1 MSEFWRLFG
10 LDAQLLAD
18 AAITAVNI
26 FILFFAL
33 SYLCIDMVRDFIKK
47 RQDKIKGEL
56 EFAATEK
63 QDAIALKEE
72 YDEKLKNVNAEADEI
87 LDIARKK
94 ALKQQ
99 NEIIDQ
105 AKQEAARILARAENE
120 IELEKK
126 KALEDV
132 KQEMITIASMM
143 AAKVVAANID
153 TTIQNS
159 MVDETL
165 KEIGENTWLS

>member
-1 MSEFWRLFG
+1 MERLFG
-10 LDAQLLAD
+10 LDIQLLQD
-18 AAITAVNI
+18 VLITGVNI
-26 FILFFAL
+26 FILFLVF
-33 SYLCIDMVRDFIKK
+33 SYVCIDMVRDFIKK

-56 EFAATEK
+56 DFAATEK
-63 QDAIALKEE
+63 KDAIALKEE
-72 YDEKLKNVNAEADEI
+72 YDAKLRQINAEADEI
-87 LDIARKK
+87 LDAARKK
-94 ALKQQ
+94 ALKKEA
-99 NEIIDQ
+99 EIIEE

-132 KQEMITIASMM
+132 KQEMISIASLM

-153 TTIQNS
+153 TTIQDS

>member
-1 MSEFWRLFG
+1 MERLLGFD
-10 LDAQLLAD
+10 LQLLAD
-18 AAITAVNI
+18 ALFQGINI

-33 SYLCIDMVRDFIKK
+33 SYLCIDMVRDFVKK

-63 QDAIALKEE
+63 NDAVALKEE
-72 YDEKLKNVNAEADEI
+72 YDAKLKNINAEADEI
-87 LDIARKK
+87 LDAARKK
-94 ALKQQ
+94 ALKKEA
-99 NEIIDQ
+99 EIIEE

-132 KQEMITIASMM
+132 KQEMISIASLM

-153 TTIQNS
+153 TTIQDS

>member
-1 MSEFWRLFG
+1 MGELWRLFG

-18 AAITAVNI
+18 AAITAVNL
-26 FILFFAL
+26 FLLFFAL
-33 SYLCIDMVRDFIKK
+33 SYLCVDMVRDFIKK
-47 RQDKIKGEL
+47 RQDKIKSEL
-56 EFAATEK
+56 DFAATEK

-72 YDEKLKNVNAEADEI
+72 YDTKLRNINAEADEI
-87 LDIARKK
+87 LDAARKK

-132 KQEMITIASMM
+132 KQEMISIASLM

-153 TTIQNS
+153 TTIQDS

>member
-1 MSEFWRLFG
+1 MERLFG
-10 LDAQLLAD
+10 LDIQLLQD
-18 AAITAVNI
+18 VLITGVNI
-26 FILFFAL
+26 FILFLVL
-33 SYLCIDMVRDFIKK
+33 SYVCIDMVRDFIKK

-56 EFAATEK
+56 DFAATEK
-63 QDAIALKEE
+63 KDAIALKEE
-72 YDEKLKNVNAEADEI
+72 YDAKLRQINAEADEI
-87 LDIARKK
+87 LDAARKK
-94 ALKQQ
+94 ALKKEA
-99 NEIIDQ
+99 EIIEE

-132 KQEMITIASMM
+132 KQEMISIASLM

-153 TTIQNS
+153 TNIQNS

-165 KEIGENTWLS
+165 KEIGEDTWLS

>member
-1 MSEFWRLFG
+1 MDVTRLFG
-10 LDAQLLAD
+10 LDLQTLAD
-18 AAITAVNI
+18 AFFTGINI
-26 FILFFAL
+26 FILFLAFG
-33 SYLCIDMVRDFIKK
+33 YLCIDMIRDFIRK

-56 EFAATEK
+56 DFAASEK

-72 YDEKLKNVNAEADEI
+72 YDAKLRNVNLEANEI
-87 LDIARKK
+87 LDEARKK
-94 ALKQQ
+94 ALKKEA
-99 NEIIDQ
+99 EIIDQ

-132 KQEMITIASMM
+132 KQEMISIASLM
-143 AAKVVAANID
+143 AAKVVSANID
-153 TTIQNS
+153 TAIQDS

>member
-1 MSEFWRLFG
+1 MAEMWRLFG
-10 LDAQLLAD
+10 LDLQTLAD
-18 AAITAVNI
+18 AAITALNI
-26 FILFFAL
+26 FILFFAV
-33 SYLCIDMVRDFIKK
+33 SYLCIDMVRDFVKK

-56 EFAATEK
+56 DFAASEK

-72 YDEKLKNVNAEADEI
+72 YDAKLKNINAEADEI
-87 LDIARKK
+87 LDSARKK

-105 AKQEAARILARAENE
+105 AKQEASRILARAENE

-132 KQEMITIASMM
+132 KQEMISIASLM

-153 TTIQNS
+153 TKIQDS

>member
-1 MSEFWRLFG
+1 MERLLGF
-10 LDAQLLAD
+10 DQQLLAD
-18 AAITAVNI
+18 ALFQGINI

-33 SYLCIDMVRDFIKK
+33 SYLCIDMVRDFVKK

-63 QDAIALKEE
+63 NDAVALKEE
-72 YDEKLKNVNAEADEI
+72 YDAKLKNINAEADEI
-87 LDIARKK
+87 LDAARKK
-94 ALKQQ
+94 ALKKEA
-99 NEIIDQ
+99 EIIEE

-132 KQEMITIASMM
+132 KQEMISIASLM

-153 TTIQNS
+153 TTIQDS

>member
-1 MSEFWRLFG
+1 MGELWRLFG

-18 AAITAVNI
+18 AAITAVNL
-26 FILFFAL
+26 FLLFFAL
-33 SYLCIDMVRDFIKK
+33 SYLCVDMVRDFIKK

-56 EFAATEK
+56 DFAATEK

-72 YDEKLKNVNAEADEI
+72 YDTKLRNINAEADEI
-87 LDIARKK
+87 LDAARKK
-94 ALKQQ
+94 AMKQQ

-132 KQEMITIASMM
+132 KQEMISIASLM

>member
-1 MSEFWRLFG
+1 MERLLGFD
-10 LDAQLLAD
+10 LQLIAD
-18 AAITAVNI
+18 ALIQGINI
-26 FILFFAL
+26 FILFLAL
-33 SYLCIDMVRDFIKK
+33 SYLCIDMIRDFVKK

-72 YDEKLKNVNAEADEI
+72 YDAKLRNINAEADEI
-87 LDIARKK
+87 LDAARKK
-94 ALKQQ
+94 ALKKEA
-99 NEIIDQ
+99 EIIEE

-132 KQEMITIASMM
+132 KQEMISIASLM

-153 TTIQNS
+153 TNIQNS
-159 MVDETL
+159 MVDESL
-165 KEIGENTWLS
+165 KERGEDTWLS

>member
-1 MSEFWRLFG
+1 MGEFWRLFG

-18 AAITAVNI
+18 AAITALNI

-33 SYLCIDMVRDFIKK
+33 SYVCVDMVRDFIKK
-47 RQDKIKGEL
+47 RQEKIKGEL

-72 YDEKLKNVNAEADEI
+72 YDTKLRNINAEADEI
-87 LDIARKK
+87 LDAARKK

-99 NEIIDQ
+99 TEIIDQ

-132 KQEMITIASMM
+132 KQEMISIASLM

-153 TTIQNS
+153 TTIQDS

>member
-1 MSEFWRLFG
+1 MERLFG
-10 LDAQLLAD
+10 LDIQLLQD
-18 AAITAVNI
+18 VLITGVNI
-26 FILFFAL
+26 FILFMVL
-33 SYLCIDMVRDFIKK
+33 SYVCIDMVRDFIKK

-56 EFAATEK
+56 DFAATEK
-63 QDAIALKEE
+63 KDAIALKEE
-72 YDEKLKNVNAEADEI
+72 YDAKLRQINAEADEI
-87 LDIARKK
+87 LDAARKK
-94 ALKQQ
+94 ALKKEA
-99 NEIIDQ
+99 EIIEE

-132 KQEMITIASMM
+132 KQEMISIASLM

-153 TTIQNS
+153 TTIQDS

>member
-1 MSEFWRLFG
+1 MGELWRLFG

-18 AAITAVNI
+18 AAITALNL

-33 SYLCIDMVRDFIKK
+33 SYLCVDMVRDFIRK

-56 EFAATEK
+56 EFAAAEK

-72 YDEKLKNVNAEADEI
+72 YDTKLRNINAEADEI
-87 LDIARKK
+87 LDAARKK

-132 KQEMITIASMM
+132 KQEMISIASLM

-153 TTIQNS
+153 TTIQDS

>member
-1 MSEFWRLFG
+1 MEYILG
-10 LDAQLLAD
+10 LDAQLLFE
-18 AAITAVNI
+18 AATTGLNI
-26 FILFFAL
+26 AILFFFL
-33 SYLCIDMVRDFIKK
+33 GYFCIDMVRDFVKK

-63 QDAIALKEE
+63 KDAVALKNE
-72 YDEKLKNVNAEADEI
+72 YDTKLRNINAEADEI
-87 LDIARKK
+87 LDAARKK

-99 NEIIDQ
+99 NDIIDQ

-132 KQEMITIASMM
+132 KQEMISIASLM

-153 TTIQNS
+153 TTIQDS

>member
-1 MSEFWRLFG
+1 MERLLG

-18 AAITAVNI
+18 AFWTGLNI
-26 FILFFAL
+26 ALLFFAL
-33 SYLCIDMVRDFIKK
+33 GYFCIDMVRDFIKK

-63 QDAIALKEE
+63 QSAIALKEE
-72 YDEKLKNVNAEADEI
+72 YDAKLRNINAEADEI
-87 LDIARKK
+87 LDAARKK
-94 ALKQQ
+94 AMKKES
-99 NEIIDQ
+99 EIIEQ
-105 AKQEAARILARAENE
+105 AKAEAARIIARAENE

-132 KQEMITIASMM
+132 KQEMISIASLM

-153 TTIQNS
+153 TTIQDS

>member
-1 MSEFWRLFG
+1 MERLFG
-10 LDAQLLAD
+10 LDFQLLQD
-18 AAITAVNI
+18 ILITGINI
-26 FILFFAL
+26 FILFMVL
-33 SYLCIDMVRDFIKK
+33 SYVCLDMVRDFIRK
-47 RQDKIKGEL
+47 RQEKIKGEL
-56 EFAATEK
+56 DFAAAEK
-63 QDAIALKEE
+63 KDAIALKEE
-72 YDEKLKNVNAEADEI
+72 YDAKLRNINAEADEI
-87 LDIARKK
+87 LDAARKK

-99 NEIIDQ
+99 NDIIDQ

-132 KQEMITIASMM
+132 KQEMISIASLM

-153 TTIQNS
+153 TTIQDS

>member
-1 MSEFWRLFG
+1 MERLFG
-10 LDAQLLAD
+10 LDIQLLQD
-18 AAITAVNI
+18 VLITGVNI
-26 FILFFAL
+26 FILFMVL
-33 SYLCIDMVRDFIKK
+33 SYVCIDMVRDFIKK

-56 EFAATEK
+56 DFAATEK
-63 QDAIALKEE
+63 KDAIALKEE
-72 YDEKLKNVNAEADEI
+72 YDAKLRQINAEADEI
-87 LDIARKK
+87 LDAARKK
-94 ALKQQ
+94 ALKKEA
-99 NEIIDQ
+99 EIIEE

-132 KQEMITIASMM
+132 KQEMISIASLM

-153 TTIQNS
+153 TNIQNS

-165 KEIGENTWLS
+165 KEIGEDTWLS

>member
-1 MSEFWRLFG
+1 MERLLGFD
-10 LDAQLLAD
+10 LQLIAD
-18 AAITAVNI
+18 ALIQGVNI

-33 SYLCIDMVRDFIKK
+33 SYLCIGMVRDFVRK
-47 RQDKIKGEL
+47 RQEKIKGEL

-72 YDEKLKNVNAEADEI
+72 YDVKLRNINAEADEI
-87 LDIARKK
+87 LNEARKK
-94 ALKQQ
+94 ALKKEAQ
-99 NEIIDQ
+99 IIDE

-132 KQEMITIASMM
+132 KQEMISIASLM

>member
-1 MSEFWRLFG
+1 MERLFG
-10 LDAQLLAD
+10 LDIQLLQD
-18 AAITAVNI
+18 VLITGVNI
-26 FILFFAL
+26 FILFLVL
-33 SYLCIDMVRDFIKK
+33 SYVCIDMVRDFIKK

-56 EFAATEK
+56 DFAATEK
-63 QDAIALKEE
+63 KDAIALKEE
-72 YDEKLKNVNAEADEI
+72 YDAKLRQINAEADEI
-87 LDIARKK
+87 LDSARKK
-94 ALKQQ
+94 ALKKEA
-99 NEIIDQ
+99 EIIEE

-132 KQEMITIASMM
+132 KQEMISIASLM

-153 TTIQNS
+153 TTIQDS

>member
-1 MSEFWRLFG
+1 MWRLFG
-10 LDAQLLAD
+10 LDAQTLAD
-18 AAITAVNI
+18 AFWMGLNL
-26 FILFFAL
+26 FILFLVF
-33 SYLCIDMVRDFIKK
+33 SYVCIDMIRGFIQK

-56 EFAATEK
+56 EFAASEK

-72 YDEKLKNVNAEADEI
+72 YDAKLKNVNAQADEI
-87 LDIARKK
+87 LDAARKK
-94 ALKQQ
+94 ALKKEA
-99 NEIIDQ
+99 EIIEQ
-105 AKQEAARILARAENE
+105 AKLEAARIIARAENE

-132 KQEMITIASMM
+132 KQEMISIASLM

-153 TTIQNS
+153 TTIQDS

>member
-1 MSEFWRLFG
+1 MERLFG
-10 LDAQLLAD
+10 LDIQLLQD
-18 AAITAVNI
+18 VLITGVNI
-26 FILFFAL
+26 FILFL
-33 SYLCIDMVRDFIKK
+33 VLPYVCIDMVRDFIKK

-56 EFAATEK
+56 DFAATEK
-63 QDAIALKEE
+63 KDAIALKEE
-72 YDEKLKNVNAEADEI
+72 YDAKLRQINAEADEI
-87 LDIARKK
+87 LDAARKK
-94 ALKQQ
+94 ALKKEA
-99 NEIIDQ
+99 EIIEE

-132 KQEMITIASMM
+132 KQEMISIASLM

-153 TTIQNS
+153 TTIQDS

>member
-1 MSEFWRLFG
+1 MERLLG
-10 LDAQLLAD
+10 LDVQMLAD
-18 AAITAVNI
+18 ALIQGINI

-33 SYLCIDMVRDFIKK
+33 SYLCVDMVRDFVKK
-47 RQDKIKGEL
+47 RQDKIRDEL

-72 YDEKLKNVNAEADEI
+72 YDAKIKNINAEADEI
-87 LDIARKK
+87 LDAARKK
-94 ALKQQ
+94 ALKQ
-99 NEIIDQ
+99 EAVIIEK
-105 AKQEAARILARAENE
+105 AKQEAAKILAKAEKD
-120 IELEKK
+120 IELEKQ

-132 KQEMITIASMM
+132 KQEMISIASLM

-153 TTIQNS
+153 TTIQDS

>member
-1 MSEFWRLFG
+1 MAVIWTGCAASCRCGVYSSEF
-10 LDAQLLAD
+10 
-18 AAITAVNI
+18 
-26 FILFFAL
+26 FILFFAV
-33 SYLCIDMVRDFIKK
+33 SYLCVDMVRDFIKK

-56 EFAATEK
+56 DFAATEK

-72 YDEKLKNVNAEADEI
+72 YDAKLRNINAEADEI
-87 LDIARKK
+87 LDAARKK

-99 NEIIDQ
+99 TEIVDQ

-132 KQEMITIASMM
+132 KQEMISIASLM

-153 TTIQNS
+153 TTIQDS

>member
-1 MSEFWRLFG
+1 MERLFG
-10 LDAQLLAD
+10 LDIQLLQD
-18 AAITAVNI
+18 VLITGVNI
-26 FILFFAL
+26 FILFLVL
-33 SYLCIDMVRDFIKK
+33 SYVCIDMVRDFIKK

-56 EFAATEK
+56 DFAATEK
-63 QDAIALKEE
+63 KDAIALKEE
-72 YDEKLKNVNAEADEI
+72 YDAKLRQINAEADEI
-87 LDIARKK
+87 LDAARKK
-94 ALKQQ
+94 ALKKEA
-99 NEIIDQ
+99 EIIEE

-132 KQEMITIASMM
+132 KQEMISIASLM

-153 TTIQNS
+153 TTIQDS